1 MLARKDASLEQLNYW
16 DSLERLRPLSKE
28 DRRSQRTTK
37 DEFSHCA
44 ILEEI
49 SWRQKSRALW
59 LKEGDNNTKFFHRM
73 ANARSRGNFISSLMI
88 GGVRLDKVEELK
100 EGIGSYFKSLF
111 EETLVRRRAVD
122 LGLFRTLNSLDNE
135 TLEGP
140 FLEAVS

>member
-1 MLARKDASLEQLNYW
+1 
-16 DSLERLRPLSKE
+16 
-28 DRRSQRTTK
+28 
-37 DEFSHCA
+37 
-44 ILEEI
+44 
-49 SWRQKSRALW
+49 
-59 LKEGDNNTKFFHRM
+59 
-73 ANARSRGNFISSLMI
+73 MI